1 MAAMNTLPVP
11 EPAFVLRYNLKDITH
26 DITAYA
32 TSITFTDKLSGE
44 SDELEVELE
53 DSEQRWRDAWYPGW
67 VTRSP
72 CSLGLRAS
80 P

>member
-11 EPAFVLRYNLKDITH
+11 EPIFVLRYNLKDITH

-53 DSEQRWRDAWYPGW
+53 DSEQRWRDAWYPGMGD
-67 VTRSP
+67 TLTLQ
-72 CSLGLRAS
+72 LGF
-80 P
+80 